1 MDIFLSIN
9 NREEVIQ
16 LPMIPE
22 SFQVEYG
29 NNNQVFTTISKG
41 ELNLIGNQG
50 LKSLSIDSFFPNRD
64 YSYAKS
70 RAYSG
75 DEFVETIEAWNKRR
89 VPIRI
94 VITNS
99 EGREIINLAV
109 AIESFNYG
117 YDKAGDVL
125 YSLAL
130 KEFRML
136 G

>member
-9 NREEVIQ
+9 NRERVIQ
-16 LPMIPE
+16 LPIIPE
-22 SFQVEYG
+22 SFQVEYE
-29 NNNQVFTTISKG
+29 NNNQVFSTISKG

-50 LKSLSIDSFFPNRD
+50 LKSLVINSFFPNRE
-64 YSYAKS
+64 YSYSKS
-70 RAYSG
+70 REYSG
-75 DEFVETIEAWNKRR
+75 DEFVEIMEAWNKRR

-99 EGREIINLAV
+99 EGKEIVNLAV
-109 AIESFNYG
+109 AIEGFNFG
-117 YDKAGDVL
+117 YDKAGDVF
-125 YSLAL
+125 YSLSL